1 MDGNVGDEDTEQ
13 AGSAGQEPGVA
24 RESRKGS
31 RGR

>member
-13 AGSAGQEPGVA
+13 AGNAGRELGVA

-31 RGR
+31 WGR